1 MLVVVLAASRVP
13 APFMH
18 IVDMV
23 PVRGRNKGVVM
34 TDVSTV
40 TPRSSRPKTADVSS
54 VGRCRPYEQS
64 LLDLIHVCFGEY
76 WNDIWFGII
85 MEGAAWEVV
94 APNAPKL
101 ISVYDGYVTVD
112 FGRWHFHLC
121 IGEHREMRTR
131 ARTDPQMRAG
141 RAISPDRRRWV
152 PLLVGRAPL

>member
-1 MLVVVLAASRVP
+1 
-13 APFMH
+13 
-18 IVDMV
+18 
-23 PVRGRNKGVVM
+23 M

-40 TPRSSRPKTADVSS
+40 TPPIVETEDGGREQHWPLPAD
-54 VGRCRPYEQS
+54 EQS
-64 LLDLIHVCFGEY
+64 LLDLIHICFDDY
-76 WNDIWFGII
+76 WDDIWFGII